1 MSKTVVVQISESK
14 LPALKKFVQAASA
27 RMRVIKDEEEVMQ
40 KLVEEGL
47 KSKTESI
54 ALLKAELLKNAALR

>member
-1 MSKTVVVQISESK
+1 MSTVVVQISEGK
-14 LPALKKFVQAASA
+14 LPALKKFIHASKA
-27 RMRVIKDEEEVMQ
+27 KMRVIKDEEDIMQ

-54 ALLKAELLKNAALR
+54 VVLKRELLKNATSR